1 MSGWLA
7 WPLVAVAG
15 ALGAVA
21 RDALGQWL
29 GHPRGMDWAN
39 RTGAVVL
46 GVLVASVSV
55 DAVEPS
61 VALVVGSGFCGG
73 LTTFSTLVVTAI
85 EEARPV
91 LAWRESIMGL
101 VLAAASW
108 GVTVAVW
115 G

>member
-1 MSGWLA
+1 MSGWLV

-15 ALGAVA
+15 ALGAMA

-29 GHPRGMDWAN
+29 GHPGGMDWAN

-46 GVLVASVSV
+46 GVLAASVSV
-55 DAVEPS
+55 TAMEPT
-61 VALVVGSGFCGG
+61 VALVVGGGFCGG
-73 LTTFSTLVVTAI
+73 LTTFSTLVVTAM

-91 LAWRESIMGL
+91 LAWRETVVGL
-101 VLAAASW
+101 VLAAAGW
-108 GVTVAVW
+108 GATVLVA